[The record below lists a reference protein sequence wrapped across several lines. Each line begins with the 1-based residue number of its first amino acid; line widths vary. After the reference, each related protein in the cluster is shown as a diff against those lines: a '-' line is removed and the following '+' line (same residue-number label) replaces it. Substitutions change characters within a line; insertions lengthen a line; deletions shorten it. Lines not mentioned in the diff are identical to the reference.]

1 MALNTGFEGLN
12 RSFNLTTFQAYQWC
26 RPRTDWQATT
36 VDDII
41 RKCTEGD
48 AASFGLLVRA
58 HQGYA
63 FALAFRM
70 LADENDARDVV
81 QESFLRVWKNIGRY
95 DPSQKFTT
103 WLYAIVSR
111 VCLDRLRSRARS
123 NRLFRRRSETGP
135 EEEFRDP
142 ADPERAYSN
151 RELAELINRL
161 SEDLSPTQR
170 LVFTLRDLQECTIAE
185 VCAIT
190 GLSEGSIKTNLS
202 YARRRIRHLLATHYD
217 ISGNEP

>member
-1 MALNTGFEGLN
+1 M
-12 RSFNLTTFQAYQWC
+12 QAQQ
-26 RPRTDWQATT
+26 RLASGAPTT

-48 AASFGLLVRA
+48 STSFGLLVKA

-70 LADENDARDVV
+70 LADENEARDVV
-81 QESFLRVWKNIGRY
+81 QESFLRVWRSIGRY
-95 DPSQKFTT
+95 DPTQKFTT

-111 VCLDRLRSRARS
+111 VCLDKLRSRARTH
-123 NRLFRRRSETGP
+123 RLFRRGSEAGFD
-135 EEEFRDP
+135 EDLRDNT
-142 ADPERAYSN
+142 DTEKAYSN
-151 RELAELINRL
+151 RELAELISHL
-161 SEDLSPTQR
+161 SDGLSPTQK

-185 VCAIT
+185 VCTIT

-202 YARRRIRHLLATHYD
+202 FARRKIRHLLATRYD
-217 ISGNEP
+217 ISGSES

>member
-1 MALNTGFEGLN
+1 
-12 RSFNLTTFQAYQWC
+12 
-26 RPRTDWQATT
+26 

-48 AASFGLLVRA
+48 TASFGLLVKA

-63 FALAFRM
+63 FGLAFRM
-70 LADENDARDVV
+70 LADESEARDVV
-81 QESFLRVWKNIGRY
+81 QESFLRVWKSFERY

-111 VCLDRLRSRARS
+111 VCLDRLRARTRS
-123 NRLFRRRSETGP
+123 HRLFRHAPDGRLDED
-135 EEEFRDP
+135 FRD
-142 ADPERAYSN
+142 DSDLEKAYSN
-151 RELAELINRL
+151 RELARVISQL
-161 SEDLSPTQR
+161 SDGLSPTQR

-185 VCAIT
+185 VSAIT

-202 YARRRIRHLLATHYD
+202 YARRRIRHLLATRYD
-217 ISGNEP
+217 ISGSES

>member
-1 MALNTGFEGLN
+1 MTGE
-12 RSFNLTTFQAYQWC
+12 RSA
-26 RPRTDWQATT
+26 RT

-70 LADENDARDVV
+70 LADENEARDVV
-81 QESFLRVWKNIGRY
+81 QESFVRVWNNIGRY

-111 VCLDRLRSRARS
+111 VCLDRLRSRSRS
-123 NRLFRRRSETGP
+123 NRLFHRTSNGSPREDVP
-135 EEEFRDP
+135 DP
-142 ADPERAYSN
+142 TDPERSYSN
-151 RELAELINRL
+151 RELAQLISRL
-161 SEDLSPTQR
+161 SDGLSPTQK
-170 LVFTLRDLQECTIAE
+170 LVFTLRDLQECTVAE

-202 YARRRIRHLLATHYD
+202 YARRTIRHLLATQYD
-217 ISGNEP
+217 ISGSEP

>member
-1 MALNTGFEGLN
+1 
-12 RSFNLTTFQAYQWC
+12 
-26 RPRTDWQATT
+26 

-41 RKCTEGD
+41 RKSTEGD
-48 AASFGLLVRA
+48 AASFGLLVKA

-70 LADENDARDVV
+70 LADEDEARDVV
-81 QESFLRVWKNIGRY
+81 QESFIRVWKSIRRY

-111 VCLDRLRSRARS
+111 VCLDKLRSRSRS
-123 NRLFRRRSETGP
+123 NRLFHRGSDGSFDDGP
-135 EEEFRDP
+135 RDSS
-142 ADPERAYSN
+142 DPEKTYSN
-151 RELAELINRL
+151 RELAQLISQL
-161 SEDLSPTQR
+161 SEDLTPTQR

-185 VCAIT
+185 VSAIT

-202 YARRRIRHLLATHYD
+202 YARRRIRNVLASQYD
-217 ISGNEP
+217 ISGSGS